1 MSETVN
7 VSVAVED
14 DVAAKKKTESVT
26 VRRDMVHR
34 LIKDIKEVH
43 ADADLAAQGIH
54 YEHNMDNFMEGH
66 AMLVGPADT
75 PYANGL
81 FFFHFK
87 YPEDYPYAPPVLKF
101 LSRSVNN
108 RVRINPN
115 LYIEGKVC
123 LSVLN
128 TWEGE
133 PWSACQSIRSVLLT
147 LVTVLNDKPLMNEP
161 GIQDTSPDH
170 APYNEII
177 RYTSLHDCFLL
188 PMSRC
193 CLKGEGEDKSEG
205 EGQTAPFAHEELFL
219 AAMQRHFAS
228 KFDVV
233 ERALRSMD
241 FFVRKKA
248 DADDDADDKG
258 ARHYMK
264 KTRAYCLR
272 VHFDRT
278 ATDGLLTKLKAVS
291 N

>member
-7 VSVAVED
+7 VSVVAEV

-87 YPEDYPYAPPVLKF
+87 YPEDYPYAPPTLKF

-128 TWEGE
+128 TCEGE

-193 CLKGEGEDKSEG
+193 CINGEGEGEAKS
-205 EGQTAPFAHEELFL
+205 QTAPFAYEELFL

-228 KFDVV
+228 KFDDV
-233 ERALRSMD
+233 ERTLRSMD
-241 FFVRKKA
+241 FFVQKES
-248 DADDDADDKG
+248 DAAADADDKG
-258 ARHYMK
+258 GRHYMK
-264 KTRAYCLR
+264 KTRAYGLR
-272 VHFDRT
+272 VHLDRT
-278 ATDGLLTKLKAVS
+278 AIDGLLTKLKAVS

>member
-1 MSETVN
+1 
-7 VSVAVED
+7 
-14 DVAAKKKTESVT
+14 
-26 VRRDMVHR
+26 
-34 LIKDIKEVH
+34 
-43 ADADLAAQGIH
+43 
-54 YEHNMDNFMEGH
+54 
-66 AMLVGPADT
+66 MLVGPADT

-115 LYIEGKVC
+115 LYVEGKVC

-188 PMSRC
+188 PMGRC
-193 CLKGEGEDKSEG
+193 SLKDEAQAE
-205 EGQTAPFAHEELFL
+205 PFAHEKLFL
-219 AAMQRHFAS
+219 AAMQQQFAS
-228 KFDVV
+228 KFGAV
-233 ERALRSMD
+233 ECALRSMD
-241 FFVRKKA
+241 FMRSK
-248 DADDDADDKG
+248 
-258 ARHYMK
+258 
-264 KTRAYCLR
+264 
-272 VHFDRT
+272 DRPGGGGGGGG
-278 ATDGLLTKLKAVS
+278 DGGRRS
-291 N
+291 EGC